1 MNRAPDPRRV
11 AEYRA
16 KMSDPAYLAR
26 ALAHVAGVLAEMLLP
41 RSEHHVRPALRAHRV
56 ASVSQDLPRDHGSI
70 GDTSLYN

>member
-16 KMSDPAYLAR
+16 RLSDPAYLAR
-26 ALAHVAGVLAEMLLP
+26 ALAHVAGLLAEMLVP
-41 RSEHHVRPALRAHRV
+41 RPEHHCHPEMRVRRV
-56 ASVSQDLPRDHGSI
+56 ASVSEELPREHGSL

>member
-16 KMSDPAYLAR
+16 KSSDPAYLAR
-26 ALAHVAGVLAEMLLP
+26 ALAHVAGLLAEILLP
-41 RSEHHVRPALRAHRV
+41 HPEHNGHPAVRLHRV
-56 ASVSQDLPRDHGSI
+56 APVPEQLQRENGSI